1 MTLGLY
7 TPSAVALV
15 VLAQWPQATEIVYS
29 RRCSKN
35 VSRIS
40 WASPA
45 SLLAWFRYRALSWN
59 VTTMGERHGF
69 HSTQSSHI
77 PQSAKLAVCSGPSW
91 CMWG

>member
-15 VLAQWPQATEIVYS
+15 VLAQWPQATEIVNS

-45 SLLAWFRYRALSWN
+45 SLLALLSLSPFVSVSFMILN
-59 VTTMGERHGF
+59 FDVHF
-69 HSTQSSHI
+69 HDLLISPFIS
-77 PQSAKLAVCSGPSW
+77 
-91 CMWG
+91 